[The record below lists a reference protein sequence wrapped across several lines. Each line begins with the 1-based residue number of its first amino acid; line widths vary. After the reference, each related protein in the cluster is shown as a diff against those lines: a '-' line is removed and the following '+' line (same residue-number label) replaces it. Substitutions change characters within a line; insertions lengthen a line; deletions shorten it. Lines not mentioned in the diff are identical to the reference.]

1 MENCLINPSGN
12 KVGFMA
18 CDYLCEY
25 VVREVKRMMHH
36 NVNDKTSKFLR
47 EVIGSQLMLF
57 RNIRKKMAEETDAPT
72 YGFHSSAVK
81 TMKEVEIVADKLL
94 QDNLM
99 TFEAGRGKEEGTEEE
114 TQMVD
119 LHGGGLKELG
129 ATKRIEKY
137 IAKVEAD
144 HGLADKQWID
154 EDVEVD
160 EDQDGPLQQE
170 FDDPGDEWLEG

>member
-1 MENCLINPSGN
+1 
-12 KVGFMA
+12 
-18 CDYLCEY
+18 
-25 VVREVKRMMHH
+25 MMHH